1 MKGDYEEFHALR
13 HRKNKANQSQF
24 QNVAGGDLDWGFVF
38 SRLKRKGPMKEFM
51 DFFRKTAGYDID
63 LRRKIA

>member
-1 MKGDYEEFHALR
+1 MRILAAGGCEKTKPIE
-13 HRKNKANQSQF
+13 ANQSQF
-24 QNVAGGDLDWGFVF
+24 QNFAGGDLDWGFVF
-38 SRLKRKGPMKEFM
+38 SRLNRKGSMKEFM